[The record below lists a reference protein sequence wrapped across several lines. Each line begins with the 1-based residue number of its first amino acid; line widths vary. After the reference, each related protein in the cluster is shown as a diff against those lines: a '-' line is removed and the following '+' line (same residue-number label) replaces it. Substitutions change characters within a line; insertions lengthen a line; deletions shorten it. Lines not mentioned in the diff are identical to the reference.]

1 MVKSIRARGQIL
13 ATLAAAALAISVL
26 AVFGPL
32 GASSASSN
40 AANKMVAQGSTKV
53 YLCTD
58 AVRPTAFTKCTKSGT
73 QISNTSTLNTVTI
86 LSGKIKTSSTV
97 TLVINVAME
106 CSTIT
111 DVATKGG
118 STSTSTALA
127 GVTVK
132 VEVNGIAVPIN
143 PKTTGTTGT
152 VTFCTR
158 DLKLSTKSLTTTEII
173 GITDSTK
180 YANAFNWVDVTVPQ
194 GTNIVTLVASL
205 HAHAT
210 GTTTTTLTIEAVA
223 GIGGRTMIVTPAHTA
238 NNAQFTTTSL

>member
-26 AVFGPL
+26 AAFGPL
-32 GASSASSN
+32 AASSASSN

-53 YLCTD
+53 YLCTNKVSPS
-58 AVRPTAFTKCTKSGT
+58 AFKTCAGTAGKTSKS
-73 QISNTSTLNTVTI
+73 TVTI
-86 LSGKIKTSSTV
+86 LSGTVKTSSTV

-106 CSTIT
+106 CSTVT
-111 DVATKGG
+111 NVSTKG
-118 STSTSTALA
+118 SSTSTAKA

-143 PKTTGTTGT
+143 PGTGTTGT

-158 DLKLSTKSLTTTEII
+158 DLGLSTKNFSTTQII
-173 GITDSTK
+173 KITDSTE

-194 GTNIVTLVASL
+194 GTNTVTLVASL

-210 GTTTTTLTIEAVA
+210 GGTTTPTLTIEAVA

-238 NNAQFTTTSL
+238 NNAQFTTTTL

>member
-26 AVFGPL
+26 AAFGPL
-32 GASSASSN
+32 AASSASSN

-53 YLCTD
+53 YLCTNKVSPS
-58 AVRPTAFTKCTKSGT
+58 AFKTCTGTAGSSSKS
-73 QISNTSTLNTVTI
+73 TVTI
-86 LSGKIKTSSTV
+86 LSGTVKTSSTV

-106 CSTIT
+106 CSTVT
-111 DVATKGG
+111 NVSTKG
-118 STSTSTALA
+118 SSTSTASA

-132 VEVNGIAVPIN
+132 VEVNGTAVPIN
-143 PKTTGTTGT
+143 PNTTGTKGT

-158 DLKLSTKSLTTTEII
+158 DLGLSTKNFGTTEII
-173 GITDSTK
+173 GITDSTE

-194 GTNIVTLVASL
+194 GTNTVTLVASL
-205 HAHAT
+205 HAQAK
-210 GTTTTTLTIEAVA
+210 GTTTPTLTIEAVA

-238 NNAQFTTTSL
+238 NNAQFTTV